1 MNPVAV
7 ALRKW
12 STSVH
17 IMWVQLYCPF
27 SEVILFWLRYIRAWL
42 ITHYHAYWKYIPNV
56 YNRYLRIPYLQ
67 RWSFPLFSQTSY
79 KQQSFY
85 VWVSH
90 QRKPDQWADE
100 QQRQI
105 YCLDRASSCDL
116 SSLSDFPLPR
126 APRSP
131 PVKSE
136 TTSPSQPKVGLC
148 SCVDIIQLA
157 LYSPTSCT
165 NHFVGVVVVVL
176 FLCGY
181 TRRDPYGDH

>member
-1 MNPVAV
+1 M
-7 ALRKW
+7 
-12 STSVH
+12 SITDTSVFH
-17 IMWVQLYCPF
+17 TCSGGPF
-27 SEVILFWLRYIRAWL
+27 HCSHKQKNF
-42 ITHYHAYWKYIPNV
+42 
-56 YNRYLRIPYLQ
+56 
-67 RWSFPLFSQTSY
+67 SY

-157 LYSPTSCT
+157 LYSPTSCM
-165 NHFVGVVVVVL
+165 NHFLCRSCSSSAFPLWLYKKGSLWWPLILKYKLVL
-176 FLCGY
+176 CIAVRIQSARQPDMNLLYLNRPPVLTQDRSSIFSA
-181 TRRDPYGDH
+181 